1 MKISKAESF
10 PPIVLLQPDFKA
22 DQSFQAKNKVK
33 TGFLVCALVYSVFS
47 ATVSAAA
54 YPLVELMAQS
64 EDLTDD
70 TVAYIRLELV
80 AIVASSLAKFLT
92 SVMVVHEFNAL
103 LYLTLAAQMVASIT
117 LDYLLGEYLL
127 LNSGNSVLYNHD

>member
-1 MKISKAESF
+1 M
-10 PPIVLLQPDFKA
+10 
-22 DQSFQAKNKVK
+22 K
-33 TGFLVCALVYSVFS
+33 TGFLVCAIVYSVFS

-54 YPLVELMAQS
+54 YPLVNLMAQS

-92 SVMVVHEFNAL
+92 SVMVVHEMNAL

-117 LDYLLGEYLL
+117 LDYLLGGWLL
-127 LNSGNSVLYNHD
+127 LTRQRVMLKWMAFS